1 MKILVHSLASD
12 RDPAGFGSR
21 KTQFMNEYETASE
34 TAASALLA
42 GASVKTALDGF
53 RRDME
58 RLYPDRELSPSVMR
72 KLRWDLK
79 RRWVRH
85 AIDVLQREQSRVGFE
100 KLPAIPIVADSLY
113 ASSKLG

>member
-1 MKILVHSLASD
+1 MKILVHLAASD
-12 RDPAGFGSR
+12 LDPAGFGSR
-21 KTQFMNEYETASE
+21 TTQFMDEYATASE

-42 GASVKTALDGF
+42 GAPVKTALDGF

-72 KLRWDLK
+72 QLRKHLK

-85 AIDVLQREQSRVGFE
+85 AIDVLQREQS
-100 KLPAIPIVADSLY
+100 L
-113 ASSKLG
+113 